1 MLTTHCKYGNIK
13 KGDTTMDEKNYE
25 VIDLTEQDQVDYT
38 PEIGAI
44 EEPNGE
50 GENPETVE
58 AVETVEEIE
67 EPEEEP
73 AVEAAVEE
81 EIIDAGGTTEEEETP
96 VPEDPIAARITA
108 LESQIDILVD
118 KLNVIVSTV
127 SNIEDMEKKRAAGP
141 QGFFKPVPDGS
152 EPGKADL
159 PRIER
164 IYK

>member
-1 MLTTHCKYGNIK
+1 
-13 KGDTTMDEKNYE
+13 MDEKNYE
-25 VIDLTEQDQVDYT
+25 VIDLTESEQIDRE
-38 PEIGAI
+38 PEIAAI
-44 EEPNGE
+44 EETNGE

-58 AVETVEEIE
+58 AVETVEEIV

-73 AVEAAVEE
+73 AVEASVEE
-81 EIIDAGGTTEEEETP
+81 EIINADGTTEEEIP

-127 SNIEDMEKKRAAGP
+127 SNIEEMEKKRAAGP

>member
-1 MLTTHCKYGNIK
+1 
-13 KGDTTMDEKNYE
+13 MDKKNYE
-25 VIDLTEQDQVDYT
+25 VIDLTESEQIDRE
-38 PEIGAI
+38 PEVAAI

-58 AVETVEEIE
+58 AVETVEEIV

-73 AVEAAVEE
+73 AEEAAVEE
-81 EIIDAGGTTEEEETP
+81 ETIDAGGTTEEEIT
-96 VPEDPIAARITA
+96 VPDDPIAARITA
-108 LESQIDILVD
+108 LESQIDVLVD
-118 KLNVIVSTV
+118 RLNVIVSTV

-141 QGFFKPVPDGS
+141 QGFFKPVPEGS

>member
-1 MLTTHCKYGNIK
+1 
-13 KGDTTMDEKNYE
+13 MDEKNYE
-25 VIDLTEQDQVDYT
+25 VIDLTESEQIDRE
-38 PEIGAI
+38 PEIAAI

-50 GENPETVE
+50 GGNPETVE
-58 AVETVEEIE
+58 AVETVEEIV

-73 AVEAAVEE
+73 AVEASVEE
-81 EIIDAGGTTEEEETP
+81 EIINADGTTEEEIP

-127 SNIEDMEKKRAAGP
+127 SNIEEMEKKRAAGP

>member
-1 MLTTHCKYGNIK
+1 
-13 KGDTTMDEKNYE
+13 MDEKNYE
-25 VIDLTEQDQVDYT
+25 VIDLTESEQIERE
-38 PEIGAI
+38 PEIAAI
-44 EEPNGE
+44 EEPTGE

-58 AVETVEEIE
+58 AVETVEEIV

-73 AVEAAVEE
+73 AEEAAVEE
-81 EIIDAGGTTEEEETP
+81 ETIDAGGTTEEEAP

-141 QGFFKPVPDGS
+141 QGFFKPVPDGT

>member
-1 MLTTHCKYGNIK
+1 
-13 KGDTTMDEKNYE
+13 MDEKNYE
-25 VIDLTEQDQVDYT
+25 VIDLTESEQIDRD
-38 PEIGAI
+38 PEIAAI

-58 AVETVEEIE
+58 AVETVEEIV
-67 EPEEEP
+67 EPEQEP
-73 AVEAAVEE
+73 AEEAAVEE
-81 EIIDAGGTTEEEETP
+81 ETIDAGGTTEDEAP

-118 KLNVIVSTV
+118 RLNVIVSTV
-127 SNIEDMEKKRAAGP
+127 SNIEEMEKKRAAGP
-141 QGFFKPVPDGS
+141 QGFFKPVPDGT

>member
-1 MLTTHCKYGNIK
+1 
-13 KGDTTMDEKNYE
+13 MDEKNYE
-25 VIDLTEQDQVDYT
+25 VIDLTESEQIDRE
-38 PEIGAI
+38 PEIAAI

-50 GENPETVE
+50 GENPKTVE
-58 AVETVEEIE
+58 AVETVEEIV

-73 AVEAAVEE
+73 AVEASVEE
-81 EIIDAGGTTEEEETP
+81 EIINADGTTEEEIP

-127 SNIEDMEKKRAAGP
+127 SNIEEMEKKRATGP
-141 QGFFKPVPDGS
+141 QGFFKPVPDGT
-152 EPGKADL
+152 EPGKAEL

>member
-1 MLTTHCKYGNIK
+1 
-13 KGDTTMDEKNYE
+13 MDEKNYE
-25 VIDLTEQDQVDYT
+25 VIDLTESEQIDRD
-38 PEIGAI
+38 PEIAAI

-58 AVETVEEIE
+58 AVETVEEIV

-73 AVEAAVEE
+73 AEEAAVEDE
-81 EIIDAGGTTEEEETP
+81 TIDAGGTTEEEAP

-108 LESQIDILVD
+108 LESQIDVLVD

-127 SNIEDMEKKRAAGP
+127 SNIEEMEKKRAVGP
-141 QGFFKPVPDGS
+141 QGFFKPVPDGT

>member
-1 MLTTHCKYGNIK
+1 
-13 KGDTTMDEKNYE
+13 MDEKNYE

-50 GENPETVE
+50 GEIPETVE

-81 EIIDAGGTTEEEETP
+81 ETIDADGTTEEEIP

-118 KLNVIVSTV
+118 RLNVIVSTV

>member
-1 MLTTHCKYGNIK
+1 MN
-13 KGDTTMDEKNYE
+13 EKNYE

-58 AVETVEEIE
+58 EIE

-81 EIIDAGGTTEEEETP
+81 ETIDADGTTEEEIP

-152 EPGKADL
+152 EPGKAEL

>member
-1 MLTTHCKYGNIK
+1 
-13 KGDTTMDEKNYE
+13 MDEKNYE
-25 VIDLTEQDQVDYT
+25 VIDLTESEQIDRE
-38 PEIGAI
+38 PEIAAI
-44 EEPNGE
+44 EETNGE

-73 AVEAAVEE
+73 AGEAAVEE
-81 EIIDAGGTTEEEETP
+81 ETIDADGTTEEEIP

-108 LESQIDILVD
+108 LESQIDILV
-118 KLNVIVSTV
+118 VIVSTV
-127 SNIEDMEKKRAAGP
+127 SNIEDMAKKRAAGP
-141 QGFFKPVPDGS
+141 QGFFKPVPDDK

>member
-1 MLTTHCKYGNIK
+1 
-13 KGDTTMDEKNYE
+13 MDEKNYE
-25 VIDLTEQDQVDYT
+25 VIDLTESEQIDRE
-38 PEIGAI
+38 PEIAAI

-58 AVETVEEIE
+58 AVETVEEIVK
-67 EPEEEP
+67 PEEEP
-73 AVEAAVEE
+73 AEEAAVEE
-81 EIIDAGGTTEEEETP
+81 ETIDAGGTTEEEEIP

-108 LESQIDILVD
+108 LESQINILVD

-127 SNIEDMEKKRAAGP
+127 SNIEEMEKIRAAGP
-141 QGFFKPVPDGS
+141 QGFFKPVPDDK

>member
-1 MLTTHCKYGNIK
+1 
-13 KGDTTMDEKNYE
+13 MDEKNYE

>member
-1 MLTTHCKYGNIK
+1 
-13 KGDTTMDEKNYE
+13 MDEKNYE

-73 AVEAAVEE
+73 AEEAAVEE
-81 EIIDAGGTTEEEETP
+81 ETIDAGGTTEEIP

-127 SNIEDMEKKRAAGP
+127 SNIEEMEKKRAAGP
-141 QGFFKPVPDGS
+141 QGFFKPVPDGT

>member
-1 MLTTHCKYGNIK
+1 
-13 KGDTTMDEKNYE
+13 MDEKNYE
-25 VIDLTEQDQVDYT
+25 VIDLTEQDQVEEM

-44 EEPNGE
+44 EEPTG
-50 GENPETVE
+50 GGGNPETVE
-58 AVETVEEIE
+58 TVETAEEIV

-73 AVEAAVEE
+73 AEEAAVEE
-81 EIIDAGGTTEEEETP
+81 ETIDAGGTTEDEVP

-127 SNIEDMEKKRAAGP
+127 SNIEEMEKKQAAGP

>member
-1 MLTTHCKYGNIK
+1 
-13 KGDTTMDEKNYE
+13 MDEKNYE
-25 VIDLTEQDQVDYT
+25 VIDLTESEQIDRK
-38 PEIGAI
+38 PEIAAI

-50 GENPETVE
+50 GENSETVE
-58 AVETVEEIE
+58 TVETVEEIV

-73 AVEAAVEE
+73 AEEAAVEE
-81 EIIDAGGTTEEEETP
+81 ETIDAGGTTEEEAP

-127 SNIEDMEKKRAAGP
+127 SNIEEMEKKRAAGP
-141 QGFFKPVPDGS
+141 QGFFKPVPDGT
-152 EPGKADL
+152 EPGKAEL

>member
-1 MLTTHCKYGNIK
+1 
-13 KGDTTMDEKNYE
+13 MDEKNYE
-25 VIDLTEQDQVDYT
+25 VIDLTTSEEVDFE
-38 PEIGAI
+38 PEIAAI

-58 AVETVEEIE
+58 AVETVEEIV

-73 AVEAAVEE
+73 AEEAAVEE
-81 EIIDAGGTTEEEETP
+81 ETIDAGGTTEEEIP
-96 VPEDPIAARITA
+96 VPEDPIAARIMA

-127 SNIEDMEKKRAAGP
+127 SNIEEMEKIRAAGP
-141 QGFFKPVPDGS
+141 QGFFKPVPDGT
-152 EPGKADL
+152 EPGKAEL

-164 IYK
+164 KYI

>member
-1 MLTTHCKYGNIK
+1 
-13 KGDTTMDEKNYE
+13 MDEKNYE
-25 VIDLTEQDQVDYT
+25 VIDLTESEQIDRE
-38 PEIGAI
+38 PEIAAI

-58 AVETVEEIE
+58 AVETVEEIV

-73 AVEAAVEE
+73 AEEAAVEE
-81 EIIDAGGTTEEEETP
+81 ETIDAGGTTEEDIP

-127 SNIEDMEKKRAAGP
+127 SNIEEMEKKRAAGP
-141 QGFFKPVPDGS
+141 QGFFKPVPDGT

-164 IYK
+164 KYI